1 MTEYSVYMYDLDIVI
16 GFQEG
21 RLSTKDEDFHIK
33 EVPHN
38 YKRHL
43 NISDDETVL
52 VVAKEKR
59 IGKNTT
65 LNNGELLNKTTF

>member
-1 MTEYSVYMYDLDIVI
+1 MTEYSVYMYDLEIVI

-21 RLSTKDEDFHIK
+21 RLSTKDGDFHIK